1 MSFYIL
7 IIVVFSIGILLG
19 FLFSSIVYMIDSVS
33 GELLIDDTNET
44 FNLKLNSEKILNTK
58 SKRIILT
65 ITHDDSH
72 E

>member
-7 IIVVFSIGILLG
+7 IIIVFSIGIFLG
-19 FLFSSIVYMIDSVS
+19 FLFSPIVYMINSVY
-33 GELLIDDTNET
+33 GEISIDEINET

-58 SKRIILT
+58 SKRVILT

>member
-19 FLFSSIVYMIDSVS
+19 FLFSFIIYMTNSVY
-33 GELLIDDTNET
+33 GEILIDETNET

-58 SKRIILT
+58 SKRVILT

>member
-19 FLFSSIVYMIDSVS
+19 FLFSFIIYMMNSVCGEISID
-33 GELLIDDTNET
+33 EANET

>member
-7 IIVVFSIGILLG
+7 IVIVFSIGILLG
-19 FLFSSIVYMIDSVS
+19 FLFSPIVYMIDSVY
-33 GELLIDDTNET
+33 GEISIDETNET

-58 SKRIILT
+58 SKRVILT

>member
-19 FLFSSIVYMIDSVS
+19 FLFSFIIYMMNSVY
-33 GELLIDDTNET
+33 GEILIDETNET

-58 SKRIILT
+58 SKRVILT